1 MSRWQSAVVLV
12 LIPFFCMILA
22 AYQFSCLPLEMEARG
37 WPLLRLGLA
46 QSAGMGCRIMI
57 PLVAVRFVPLERL
70 LLPLAAFPLATGMLC
85 LAWPQ
90 SQPLLLANVF
100 ALLLMP
106 SRSAQQAAAVLTWP
120 RERTQALGLFEA
132 VYTIGYC
139 LSSLWGSSL
148 YTLGEAE
155 GVGGWSLCVR
165 MQVLVLALVAAAQL
179 TVPMLRPDRACGW
192 CMRTGAAASA
202 AGAGAS
208 AAGAGAGA
216 KEGGAGDS
224 AIARPARDRDSH
236 GPGRRALVVFLCFS
250 STVHVFAYGCEW
262 CVYLLYF
269 SSEFRMSTLQIGVA
283 QMAGDVGGA
292 LLLLGLVQR
301 RQRQRQRHGQRQHQR
316 RPEGRSRAQ
325 LHRLAVGMSALGL
338 MYALCFVAFA
348 SPVRWLAVSG
358 QVLMGTCYVL
368 LMQGTNLLTE
378 WLGELDGGDS
388 GKQYQAL
395 ADACFVVGCFTSSSL
410 AYIVYEGLGVTWVMR
425 MAAMLVGVYYLAFAL
440 LAPLWCSWARDGAKA
455 CTATTASNKGLA
467 EVEGQGQAQ
476 AAHQQAVV
484 RIEKLAKAL
493 A

>member
-1 MSRWQSAVVLV
+1 MLV

-106 SRSAQQAAAVLTWP
+106 SRSAQQAAAVLVWP
-120 RERTQALGLFEA
+120 RERAQALGLFEA

-148 YTLGEAE
+148 YTLGEAV

-165 MQVLVLALVAAAQL
+165 VQVAVLALVVAAQL
-179 TVPMLRPDRACGW
+179 TVPMLRPCRARGW
-192 CMRTGAAASA
+192 CTDTG
-202 AGAGAS
+202 AGAG

-216 KEGGAGDS
+216 KEGGAGGGS
-224 AIARPARDRDSH
+224 ANARPARGHDSH
-236 GPGRRALVVFLCFS
+236 GAVRRALVVFLCFS

-262 CVYLLYF
+262 CVFLLYF

-301 RQRQRQRHGQRQHQR
+301 QQRQRQRQRQHQR
-316 RPEGRSRAQ
+316 RSEGRSRAQ

-378 WLGELDGGDS
+378 WLAELDGGDG
-388 GKQYQAL
+388 GKRYQAL

-410 AYIVYEGLGVTWVMR
+410 AYIVYEGLGVTWVMH

-440 LAPLWCSWARDGAKA
+440 LAPLWCSWARDGATA
-455 CTATTASNKGLA
+455 CTAASASNKGLA
-467 EVEGQGQAQ
+467 EVEGQEQAQ

-484 RIEKLAKAL
+484 RIVKLAKSL